1 MIFQKH
7 PPLDADAPHKGLHS
21 KRTLGA
27 VLAMATAL
35 TAIPVSA
42 EAPSLQDAAAVGQQQ
57 SVADAPPIIYPA
69 REVRTMD
76 PANPVASAVAIHGGK
91 FLAVGST
98 EELRG
103 RYPAAR
109 IDERLADKVVIAGFV
124 EQHVHPVLA
133 GLTMNTT
140 VLSIEDWDTLT
151 GFSPAIRDEK
161 TYQAK
166 LRAALKAHTD
176 KSRPFISWGYHHNF
190 HGELDRM
197 LLDSLAP
204 DFPVII
210 WHRSA
215 HEFFLNSPALKQL
228 GIDAV
233 LVSGLPESAQAQI
246 DLAKGHFF
254 EQGALAIL
262 GKLTPVLASP
272 EGFRRGLEFTEA
284 YYHRNG
290 ITFACEP
297 GGFYN
302 KGLQDF
308 INSVYSDDATPFNH
322 CFIGDGKSFAANH
335 PKDPVAMIAE
345 ARAVESWGKGRTF
358 FLPKQ
363 VKLLTDGAIYSQ
375 LMMMKDGYTDG
386 HHGAWIMDPP
396 VFDYAFQNF
405 WDAGFQIHIH
415 NNGDAGAEELV
426 GALERAMKRNP
437 RKDHRTVWVHFGFST
452 PAQVKRWAEL
462 GGIVSSNP
470 YYVTALAGRYSKL
483 GIGPERSANIAP
495 HGDVMVAGGMDLS
508 FHSDMPMAPAK
519 PLQLVWAGV
528 NRFTAE
534 GPVAGPGHS
543 VDVDTAMKAITINAA
558 RSIQLEHRIGSIS
571 PGKDANLTILEAS
584 PWSTPAAKL
593 KDIKVW
599 GTMLEGRMQ
608 PVTVQAQVGTSSW
621 QLEAGPEISRA
632 AIAQLATIA
641 TAHSQGNGRSFAP
654 PD

>member
-1 MIFQKH
+1 MIYQQNSSSDT
-7 PPLDADAPHKGLHS
+7 DARPRGLHA
-21 KRTLGA
+21 RGILA
-27 VLAMATAL
+27 VMFAMATAL
-35 TAIPVSA
+35 TAISVNADS
-42 EAPSLQDAAAVGQQQ
+42 PSLQAAAAVGEQQ
-57 SVADAPPIIYPA
+57 SLADAPPIIYPA

-109 IDERLADKVVIAGFV
+109 IDDRLADKVVVAGFV

-140 VLSIEDWDTLT
+140 VLSIEDWDTLS
-151 GFSPAIRDEK
+151 GLSPAIRDEE

-166 LRAALKAHTD
+166 LRAALKAHPD
-176 KSRPFISWGYHHNF
+176 KSRPFVTWGYHHYF
-190 HGELDRM
+190 HGKLDRT
-197 LLDSLAP
+197 LLDELAP
-204 DFPVII
+204 DFAVII

-215 HEFFLNSPALKQL
+215 HEFFLNSFALQQL
-228 GIDAV
+228 GIDAA
-233 LVSGLPESAQAQI
+233 LVSGLPKSAQAQI
-246 DLAKGHFF
+246 DLAQGHFF

-262 GKLTPVLASP
+262 GKLMPVLASP

-297 GGFYN
+297 GGFYD

-322 CFIGDGKSFAANH
+322 CFMGDGKTFAANH

-363 VKLLTDGAIYSQ
+363 VKFLIDGAIYSQ

-405 WDAGFQIHIH
+405 WDAGFQIHVH

-426 GALERAMKRNP
+426 GALERALKRNP
-437 RKDHRTVWVHFGFST
+437 RQDHRTVWVHFGFAT

-483 GIGPERSANIAP
+483 GIGPERSANIVP
-495 HGDVMVAGGMDLS
+495 HGDVIAAGGMDLS

-534 GPVAGPGHS
+534 GPVAGPGHR
-543 VDVDTAMKAITINAA
+543 VDIDTAMKAITINAA
-558 RSIQLEHRIGSIS
+558 RSIRLEHRIGSIS

-584 PWSTPAAKL
+584 PWSTPAEKL

-608 PVTVQAQVGTSSW
+608 PVTAQAMPGAASR
-621 QLEAGPEISRA
+621 QLETGPEVSRA
-632 AIAQLATIA
+632 AITQLARVV
-641 TAHSQGNGRSFAP
+641 TAHSHDGIE
-654 PD
+654 